1 MPLQNPAAFVAIWDA
16 QMRFVDP
23 NDGPGDH
30 FERHLGQLFTIPEA
44 DVYVG
49 MRYTLYSKGYMK
61 PNTLQGVEM
70 AHRELDDMLQL
81 GIRSLHFNQRFSMIF
96 SSDIPILKLRLDQ
109 DAQGFSFLKSWKEHA
124 LDEMSFNFEHESSP
138 YDQIVHENERID
150 IGVCFAVLLLR
161 LKLLIDIRNL
171 RVARR
176 ILQRTT
182 LPGEICRL
190 IELRSPLTRQL
201 LDDPPEVL
209 AKKETNLLSDVRVIN
224 RRLQLQEEFDS
235 PRFYDSR
242 FTTVFNVMYPK
253 LRELE
258 GAIDLLKSARALTGV
273 ANKQEDPPWPLRG
286 MEGDHLGCGCGKHE
300 LQPFRPKLTRLLR
313 FVDLALRDAVFLGRD
328 EHRPSER

>member
-1 MPLQNPAAFVAIWDA
+1 
-16 QMRFVDP
+16 MRFVDP

-30 FERHLGQLFTIPEA
+30 FEKHPGQLFTISEA
-44 DVYVG
+44 DVYAG

-209 AKKETNLLSDVRVIN
+209 AKKETNLLSDVRVISLRPN
-224 RRLQLQEEFDS
+224 TNPPSTRTSSIQTDASSCKRNLTAPDSTTLALPRYSMSCTPSSGSWRAPSTCSRAPAPSLGWQTSRRI
-235 PRFYDSR
+235 PRGPFA
-242 FTTVFNVMYPK
+242 
-253 LRELE
+253 
-258 GAIDLLKSARALTGV
+258 G
-273 ANKQEDPPWPLRG
+273 LRG
-286 MEGDHLGCGCGKHE
+286 TTWVAVAASMSCSRSGQS
-300 LQPFRPKLTRLLR
+300 LQ
-313 FVDLALRDAVFLGRD
+313 G
-328 EHRPSER
+328 S